1 MQLIETIDATQMALP
16 DRSADDQRAWGYVRN
31 AAPCIANA
39 RCRMSLLDTGEHLL
53 PVSSNDGDELHDN
66 CYVVSPLTTYT
77 RYAEFEIG
85 RLHRP
90 VLAAPLRGIAKLAGV
105 ILRHAQ
111 IDRVVQVNNW
121 LLSTNLYPPEW
132 HGHDLPRITR
142 ALSERFP
149 THAIAFRSLNR
160 SSNPAL
166 IAALEAAG
174 YLQVPSRQVYLFD
187 GGRGV
192 DSPFMKTVDTRKDA
206 RLLARTPYVQIPGE
220 ALGTEDFERLE
231 HLYNLL
237 YLEKYSPL
245 NPHFSA
251 AWLRA
256 GQRGGWLRLTALRSP
271 QGTIDAA
278 LGWFS
283 NTAVFT
289 TPMVGYDTALPQK
302 TGLYRLI
309 SQISLEET
317 ARRHATLNMSAGAA
331 GFKRNRGGQAEIES
345 TYVFTRH
352 LPRARQLGWQMLS
365 SLLRT
370 TAVPVMRHYG
380 L

>member
-1 MQLIETIDATQMALP
+1 MQLIETLDTTHLVPAN
-16 DRSADDQRAWGYVRN
+16 RSAEDQRAWAYARD

-39 RCRMSLLDTGEHLL
+39 RCRMSLLDTGEYLL
-53 PVSSNDGDELHDN
+53 PVSCNDGTELRDN

-77 RYAEFEIG
+77 RYAEFEID

-90 VLAAPLRGIAKLAGV
+90 LLGAPLLGMTKLAGC
-105 ILRHAQ
+105 ILRRAK

-121 LLSTNLYPPEW
+121 LLSTNLYPPGW
-132 HGHDLPRITR
+132 RGHDLPQITE
-142 ALSERFP
+142 ALTARFP
-149 THAIAFRSLNR
+149 AHAIAFRSLNR
-160 SSNPAL
+160 SSNPKL
-166 IAALEAAG
+166 IAALEHAG
-174 YLQVPSRQVYLFD
+174 YLPVPSRQVYLFD
-187 GGRGV
+187 GTQGA
-192 DSPFMKTVDTRKDA
+192 DSPFMKLTDTRKDA
-206 RLLARTPYVQIPGE
+206 RLLSRTPYEQIPGE
-220 ALGTEDFERLE
+220 ALDASDFQRLE

-251 AWLRA
+251 AWLQA
-256 GQRGGWLRLTALRSP
+256 GQRDGWLRLTALRSP

-278 LGWFS
+278 IGWFS
-283 NTAVFT
+283 NADVFT
-289 TPMVGYDTALPQK
+289 TPMVGYDTALPRK

-317 ARRHATLNMSAGAA
+317 ARRHAMLNMSAGAA
-331 GFKRNRGGQAEIES
+331 GFKRNRGGQPEIEF

-352 LPRARQLGWQMLS
+352 LPRTQQLGWQMLS

-370 TAVPVMRHYG
+370 IAVPVMQHYG